1 MARKPSEHQTALDR
15 FKVSSSVFQKQRQR
29 ELEDVKFAMGEQW
42 PDEVKA
48 QRQGGQQIGTMPPIP
63 ARPCL
68 EINKLRQPLQ
78 QVENQA
84 RQARLALTFAP
95 KGDGASR
102 DVAEAYE
109 DIARAI
115 QTDSRA
121 QIARNWAFKRAITA
135 GLGWYR
141 ILYEYANDGDFDLD
155 LVYKRILNQASVYPD
170 PYAEEPDWSD
180 GQYCFITQWLTLPE
194 YTRQFGESAL
204 ADIDEDAFSDLVER
218 CSEWASTDGTD
229 EGRRVQIAEY
239 FYYSYDELT
248 LTQGQDGKAYA
259 QLPDGMV
266 PAIGL
271 DGKAV
276 TRKQRQSRVDW
287 CKINAVEILEQQE
300 WLGKYI
306 PIIPVVGDE
315 YNLNGERR
323 WEGIVRPARDAC
335 RSYLYMRS
343 AQVEG
348 VGLAPR
354 APWVGYV
361 ETIEGYEDIW
371 NQSNTR
377 NFSMLPVKM
386 VRDGTGAA
394 LPPPNRNVVEPA
406 IQAITVAAHE
416 ADGDIKATTGLFDP
430 SLGNLSPSDRSGK
443 AILALQKQGEMGSG
457 GYLDNL
463 AQISMAY
470 EGKVLQDLIPKIYD
484 RPGRVVAT
492 VGEDDQRG
500 NVMLNAPFVQNGQQ
514 PQAVPPGTQGAKVI
528 DLTKGQYTI
537 IPTVGKSHTTRREE
551 GADAMGQLIEAAPQL
566 APMIADL
573 WVADMDFP
581 GAKQIA
587 DRLTKMLP
595 PQLQDN
601 PQDPEI
607 QLAALKQG
615 AAQAQQVIDAMAK
628 ELDAKNQIIE
638 TETVKAQ
645 QTVAIKQLELAS
657 DEKIQAMK
665 IEADLLKTQA
675 TIQAQ
680 QAEVNIQAQLTQL
693 QQELGLLK
701 EVGMAR
707 EQQAHEAAMQGA
719 SHQQA
724 LEQQAQQGQI
734 GMAQQDQKGQQ
745 AMDQQAQAA
754 ALTPEPQPSG
764 A

>member
-1 MARKPSEHQTALDR
+1 MARKKTEHETALDR
-15 FKVSSSVFQKQRQR
+15 FKVSSSLFQAQRER
-29 ELEDVKFAMGEQW
+29 ELEDVRFAMGEQW
-42 PDEVKA
+42 PEDVKA
-48 QRQGGQQIGTMPPIP
+48 QRQGGQQIGNMPPIP

-95 KGDGASR
+95 RGNGASR
-102 DVAEAYE
+102 DIAEAYE

-180 GQYCFITQWLTLPE
+180 GQYCFLTQWLTLPE
-194 YTRQFGESAL
+194 YKRQFGDSHL
-204 ADIDEDAFSDLVER
+204 ADIDEDAFSDLVEHA
-218 CSEWASTDGTD
+218 SEWTSTDGTD

-239 FYYSYDELT
+239 FYYSYDEIT
-248 LTQGQDGKAYA
+248 LTQGQDGKAYEH
-259 QLPDGMV
+259 LPEGMV
-266 PAIGL
+266 PTIGL
-271 DGKAV
+271 DGKPV
-276 TRKQRQSRVDW
+276 TRKQRSSRVDW
-287 CKINAVEILEQQE
+287 CKLNAVEILEQQP

-306 PIIPVVGDE
+306 PIIPVLGDE

-361 ETIEGYEDIW
+361 ETIEGFEDVW

-377 NFSMLPVKM
+377 NFAMLPIKM
-386 VRDGTGAA
+386 VRDGTGSA

-406 IQAITVAAHE
+406 IQAITLAAHE

-430 SLGNLSPSDRSGK
+430 SLGNLNPSDRSGK
-443 AILALQKQGEMGSG
+443 AILALQKQGDQSSG
-457 GYLDNL
+457 GYLDSL

-470 EGKVLQDLIPKIYD
+470 EGRVLMDLIPKVYD
-484 RPGRVVAT
+484 RPGRIVPT
-492 VGEDDQRG
+492 KGEDDQTSS
-500 NVMLNAPFVQNGQQ
+500 VMLNQPFVQNGQQ
-514 PQAVPPGTQGAKVI
+514 PQAVPPGTPGAKTI
-528 DLTKGQYTI
+528 DLSRGQYTI
-537 IPTVGKSHTTRREE
+537 VPTVGKSHTTRREE
-551 GADAMGQLIEAAPQL
+551 GADAMSQLIEAAPQL
-566 APMIADL
+566 APMISDL
-573 WVADMDFP
+573 WVGDMDFP
-581 GAKQIA
+581 GAKSIA
-587 DRLTKMLP
+587 DRLKKMLP

-607 QLAALKQG
+607 QLAALKQQAG
-615 AAQAQQVIDAMAK
+615 QAQQLLDAMTR

-638 TETVKAQ
+638 TEAVKAQ
-645 QTVAIKQLELAS
+645 QTVTIKQMELAS
-657 DEKIQAMK
+657 DEKIQNMK

-675 TIQAQ
+675 TIAAS
-680 QAEVNIQAQLTQL
+680 QAEANIQAQLLQL
-693 QQELGLLK
+693 QQELGLVK
-701 EVGMAR
+701 EVQMAR
-707 EQQAHEAAMQGA
+707 EAQAHEAAMAGM

-724 LEQQAQQGQI
+724 LEQQQAQGQI
-734 GMAQQDQKGQQ
+734 GMQQQDLKGQQ

-754 ALTPEPQPSG
+754 ALSPPEETP